1 MDGAEKHLSIS
12 QCQTTVLY
20 SVTVLSA
27 WSGSFPE
34 QTWLKSADLSNWAA
48 ELSGCQFVLVPKC
61 PTQVLICPSAEVS
74 RIPHTHIR
82 SRFNWYFYSNKW
94 PPHQHGQQSH
104 KVYPIVSIDQY
115 LRVHVQMLYESKCV
129 VLVQGGK
136 SGPNWKSCSHCFSL
150 KKLWS
155 IQQYS
160 NLWKKIEVEMRNVIE
175 RWHSTMCMYQLKC
188 LDTRCY

>member
-1 MDGAEKHLSIS
+1 MSDNSCIQCNSIVHMIGIFS
-12 QCQTTVLY
+12 RTDMI
-20 SVTVLSA
+20 
-27 WSGSFPE
+27 
-34 QTWLKSADLSNWAA
+34 KK
-48 ELSGCQFVLVPKC
+48 VPIC
-61 PTQVLICPSAEVS
+61 LFEVPICLGTEMSHTGPICPGAEVS

-82 SRFNWYFYSNKW
+82 SGFNWYFYSNKW

-136 SGPNWKSCSHCFSL
+136 SGPNWKSCSHCW

-160 NLWKKIEVEMRNVIE
+160 NLWKKIEVEIRNVIE
-175 RWHSTMCMYQLKC
+175 RWHSTMCMYQLKF